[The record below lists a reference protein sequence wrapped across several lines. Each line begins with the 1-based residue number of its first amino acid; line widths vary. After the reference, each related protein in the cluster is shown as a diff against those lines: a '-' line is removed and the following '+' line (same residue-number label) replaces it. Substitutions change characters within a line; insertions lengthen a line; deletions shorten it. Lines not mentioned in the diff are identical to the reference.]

1 MRVVLLSLPSMVLCT
16 VDEEERPDSHLTKS
30 PPIWMGGEK
39 DWRRLGGSKKLGVKN
54 VTPFS
59 SLTVSDGSLEKICY

>member
-1 MRVVLLSLPSMVLCT
+1 MNKLKSFFAVILQ
-16 VDEEERPDSHLTKS
+16 SHHQYG
-30 PPIWMGGEK
+30 WGEK